1 MNDAAHAGALGGNR
15 DDGRQQ
21 GVRTHERGQV
31 LHVRGGEAGGVH
43 HDLRAGEGFGEG
55 IDDALQLFCLVDNAV
70 YVKGAGGEAGRFNG
84 IDADPL
90 CVQTRND
97 GGANKAAGANDF
109 PPGFG
114 HVFTSQK
121 PAVGAGKNRVISTF
135 AYLHRL
141 W

>member
-1 MNDAAHAGALGGNR
+1 MTRRTPVRWAAIAMTAGSRAFAPMSGGRSCMFGAARPAAFTTTCAL
-15 DDGRQQ
+15 
-21 GVRTHERGQV
+21 
-31 LHVRGGEAGGVH
+31 AK
-43 HDLRAGEGFGEG
+43 AS
-55 IDDALQLFCLVDNAV
+55 ALQLFCLVDNAV

-97 GGANKAAGANDF
+97 GGTNKAAGANDF